1 MRVSDLYGGDI
12 LNMENDILK
21 TCLLCSGYDGET
33 VLKDVSVN
41 FPSGKTT
48 FVIGA
53 NGAGKS
59 TLFLTLNG
67 VIRPLSGSVAFCGE
81 TVRYDKKS
89 LKRLREK
96 IGIVFQNPDD
106 QLFCPTVYEDIT
118 FGAVNMGLDENEIR
132 RRADYVM
139 KITETEVFK
148 DKSIHALSF
157 GQKKR
162 AAIAGALISEPKLLL
177 LDEPTAGLDPKGAAQ
192 IMRSLNDIKK
202 KTGVTVVVSTHDMD
216 MAPVFAEHICLLDG
230 GRAVFC
236 GAPRDLFAMP
246 RFVREYGLRLPR
258 VSHLL
263 EILSKHD
270 GIKVKPSAATIS
282 AARKELL
289 RVIKSD

>member
-1 MRVSDLYGGDI
+1 MRVSYLHGGDI
-12 LNMENDILK
+12 LNTEKDILK
-21 TCLLCSGYDGET
+21 TYSLRSGYDGET
-33 VLKDVSVN
+33 VLRDVSIN

-48 FVIGA
+48 FVLGA

-81 TVRYDKKS
+81 AVRYDKKS

-96 IGIVFQNPDD
+96 IGIVFQDPDD

-118 FGAVNMGLDENEIR
+118 FGAVNMGLDELEIR
-132 RRADYVM
+132 RRADCVM
-139 KITETEVFK
+139 KITETEACK

-162 AAIAGALISEPKLLL
+162 TAIAGALITAPKLLL
-177 LDEPTAGLDPKGAAQ
+177 LDEPTAGLDPKGAAK

-236 GAPRDLFAMP
+236 GSPEDFFKTPQLLRKH
-246 RFVREYGLRLPR
+246 GLRLPR
-258 VSHLL
+258 ISHLF
-263 EILSKHD
+263 EILNKRD
-270 GIKVKPSAATIS
+270 GVNTNASASTIS

-289 RVIKSD
+289 KLIK